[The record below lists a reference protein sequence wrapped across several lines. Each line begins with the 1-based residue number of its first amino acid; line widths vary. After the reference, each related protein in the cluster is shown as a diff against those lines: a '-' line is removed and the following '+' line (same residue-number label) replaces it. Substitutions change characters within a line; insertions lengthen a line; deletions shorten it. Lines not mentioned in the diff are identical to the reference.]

1 MQSKITPWQGARVR
15 GTLMSRIGFAL
26 SRGLPPAE
34 VVECVKLAEE
44 LGYESAWVAEGHGG
58 DQFAILSACAA
69 VTQRILLG
77 TSISSVF
84 VRSIPTIAMAAATV
98 DHISRGRFILGLGS
112 SHRVQVEP
120 EHGMH
125 YGKPIQRVRESVEI
139 IRTLLRDTVVSYKG
153 ETIGIERFDLWFTPL
168 RQEIPIYLAALFPKM
183 LQVCGEIA
191 QGVILTW
198 STLDAGRR
206 AAENIARGAERV
218 GRQPEEVDIT
228 SLLPCYVTN
237 DRRQAFDA
245 MRPAVAFYGG
255 FFPRYNRLMAE
266 SGFPEAARAIKIA
279 WDQGGQEASVKVVPD
294 ELIQAIAIAGT
305 PSECRDRLEAYRRS
319 GITLPIISPRPTG
332 RDPKQ
337 AVIAA
342 LQACAP

>member
-1 MQSKITPWQGARVR
+1 MT
-15 GTLMSRIGFAL
+15 RIGFAL
-26 SRGLPPAE
+26 SRGLPPGE
-34 VVECVKLAEE
+34 IVECVKLAEE

-98 DHISRGRFILGLGS
+98 DHISRRRFILGLGS

-120 EHGMH
+120 EHGIS
-125 YGKPIQRVRESVEI
+125 YSKPVQRVRESVEI
-139 IRTLLRDTVVSYKG
+139 IRTLLRDGVVSYKG
-153 ETIGIERFDLWFTPL
+153 ETVDIERFDLWFAPI

-206 AAENIARGAERV
+206 AADNIAIGALRA
-218 GRQPEEVDIT
+218 RRRPEEVDIT

-237 DRRQAFDA
+237 DRGQAFDA

-266 SGFPEAARAIKIA
+266 SGFPEAAQAIKTA
-279 WDQGGQEASVKVVPD
+279 WNQGGHEAATKVVPD
-294 ELIQAIAIAGT
+294 ELIEAIAVAGT
-305 PSECRDRLEAYRRS
+305 PAECRDRIEAYRRS

-332 RDPKQ
+332 TDPKQ
-337 AVIAA
+337 ATIEA
-342 LQACAP
+342 LKACAP

>member
-1 MQSKITPWQGARVR
+1 
-15 GTLMSRIGFAL
+15 MSMARIGFAL
-26 SRGLPPAE
+26 SRGLPPGDI
-34 VVECVKLAEE
+34 VECVKLAEE

-58 DQFAILSACAA
+58 DQFAILSACAT
-69 VTQRILLG
+69 VTKRILLG

-98 DHISRGRFILGLGS
+98 DHISQRRFILGLGS

-120 EHGMH
+120 EHGIP

-139 IRTLLRDTVVSYKG
+139 VRTLLRDGVVSYKG
-153 ETIGIERFDLWFTPL
+153 ETVAIERFDLWFTPI
-168 RQEIPIYLAALFPKM
+168 RPEIPVYLAALFPKM

-198 STLDAGRR
+198 STLEAGRR
-206 AAENIARGAERV
+206 AADNIAIGARRA
-218 GRQPEEVDIT
+218 GRRPEEIDIT

-237 DRRQAFDA
+237 DRRQAFNA

-266 SGFPEAARAIKIA
+266 SGFPEAAQAIKTA
-279 WDQGGQEASVKVVPD
+279 WDQGGHEAAAKVVPD
-294 ELIQAIAIAGT
+294 ELIDAIAVAGM
-305 PSECRDRLEAYRRS
+305 PAECRERIEAYRRS
-319 GITLPIISPRPTG
+319 GISLPIISPRPTG
-332 RDPKQ
+332 TDPKQ
-337 AVIAA
+337 AAIDA
-342 LQACAP
+342 LKACAP

>member
-1 MQSKITPWQGARVR
+1 MA
-15 GTLMSRIGFAL
+15 RIGFAL

-34 VVECVKLAEE
+34 IVECVKFAEE

-98 DHISRGRFILGLGS
+98 DQLSQQRFILGLGS

-120 EHGMH
+120 EHGIS
-125 YGKPIQRVRESVEI
+125 YSKPIQRVRESVEV
-139 IRTLLRDTVVSYKG
+139 IRTLLRDGVVSYKG
-153 ETIGIERFDLWFTPL
+153 ETVGIERFDLWFTPI

-206 AAENIARGAERV
+206 AVANIAIGAQRA
-218 GRQPEEVDIT
+218 GRRPEEVDIA

-237 DRRQAFDA
+237 DRRQALDA
-245 MRPAVAFYGG
+245 IRPAVAFYGG
-255 FFPRYNRLMAE
+255 FFPRYNRLMGE
-266 SGFPEAARAIKIA
+266 SGFPKAAQAIRAA
-279 WDQGGQEASVKVVPD
+279 WDQGGHEAAAKAVPD
-294 ELIQAIAIAGT
+294 ELIEAIAVTGT
-305 PSECRDRLEAYRRS
+305 PAECRERIEAYRCS
-319 GITLPIISPRPTG
+319 GISLPIISPRPMG
-332 RDPKQ
+332 ADPKQ
-337 AVIAA
+337 AAIEA
-342 LQACAP
+342 LKACAP

>member
-1 MQSKITPWQGARVR
+1 
-15 GTLMSRIGFAL
+15 MSRIGFAL
-26 SRGLPPAE
+26 SRGLPPGE
-34 VVECVKLAEE
+34 IVECVKLAEE

-98 DHISRGRFILGLGS
+98 DHISQRRFILGLGS

-120 EHGMH
+120 EHGIA
-125 YGKPIQRVRESVEI
+125 YSKPVQRVRESVEI
-139 IRTLLRDTVVSYKG
+139 IRTLLRDGLVSYKG
-153 ETIGIERFDLWFTPL
+153 ETVGIERFDLWFTPI

-198 STLDAGRR
+198 STLDAGRG
-206 AAENIARGAERV
+206 AADNIAIGALRA
-218 GRQPEEVDIT
+218 RRRPEEVDIT

-237 DRRQAFDA
+237 NRGQAFDA

-266 SGFPEAARAIKIA
+266 SGFPEAAQAIKTA
-279 WDQGGQEASVKVVPD
+279 WNQGGHEAATKVVPD
-294 ELIQAIAIAGT
+294 ELIEAIAVAGT
-305 PSECRDRLEAYRRS
+305 PAECRDRIEAYRRS

-332 RDPKQ
+332 TDPKQ
-337 AVIAA
+337 ATIEA
-342 LQACAP
+342 LKACAP

>member
-1 MQSKITPWQGARVR
+1 MA
-15 GTLMSRIGFAL
+15 RIGFAL

-34 VVECVKLAEE
+34 IVECVKLAEE

-69 VTQRILLG
+69 VTRRILLG

-98 DHISRGRFILGLGS
+98 DQISQGRFILGLGS

-120 EHGMH
+120 EHGVP
-125 YGKPIQRVRESVEI
+125 YSKPIQRVRESVEV
-139 IRTLLRDTVVSYKG
+139 IRTLLRDKVVSYKG
-153 ETIGIERFDLWFTPL
+153 ETVGIARFDLWFTPT
-168 RQEIPIYLAALFPKM
+168 RQEIPIYLAGLFPKM

-198 STLDAGRR
+198 STLEAGRR
-206 AAENIARGAERV
+206 AAENIAIGAERA
-218 GRQPEEVDIT
+218 GRRPEEVDIT

-266 SGFPEAARAIKIA
+266 SGFPEAARAIKTA
-279 WDQGGQEASVKVVPD
+279 WDQDGHEAATKVVPD
-294 ELIQAIAIAGT
+294 ELIEAISVAGT
-305 PSECRDRLEAYRRS
+305 PGECRERIEAYRRS
-319 GITLPIISPRPTG
+319 GIALPIISPRPTG
-332 RDPKQ
+332 TDPKQ
-337 AVIAA
+337 AAIEA
-342 LQACAP
+342 LKACAP